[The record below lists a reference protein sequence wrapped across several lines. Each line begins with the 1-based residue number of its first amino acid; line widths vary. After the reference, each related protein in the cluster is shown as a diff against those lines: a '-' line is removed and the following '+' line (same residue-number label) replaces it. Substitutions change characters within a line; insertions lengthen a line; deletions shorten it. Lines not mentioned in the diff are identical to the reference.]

1 MSVLHLASS
10 KNAVYQDSF
19 TAKKIRA
26 GFVKNCIWQLSWLEF
41 SDEDFELS
49 SVTPMEKEI
58 RNQEVPVPSAR
69 TPVAREFSGTNKESL
84 KTKMCV
90 HSQNL
95 YEDWTENKER
105 S

>member
-1 MSVLHLASS
+1 
-10 KNAVYQDSF
+10 
-19 TAKKIRA
+19 
-26 GFVKNCIWQLSWLEF
+26 
-41 SDEDFELS
+41 
-49 SVTPMEKEI
+49 MEKEI

>member
-1 MSVLHLASS
+1 MSVFHLASL

-19 TAKKIRA
+19 TAKEIRA
-26 GFVKNCIWQLSWLEF
+26 AFVKNCIWQLSWLEF

-49 SVTPMEKEI
+49 SVTPVEKEI
-58 RNQEVPVPSAR
+58 LNQEVSVTSAR
-69 TPVAREFSGTNKESL
+69 TPVAREISGTNKESL

-95 YEDWTENKER
+95 YQDATENKER